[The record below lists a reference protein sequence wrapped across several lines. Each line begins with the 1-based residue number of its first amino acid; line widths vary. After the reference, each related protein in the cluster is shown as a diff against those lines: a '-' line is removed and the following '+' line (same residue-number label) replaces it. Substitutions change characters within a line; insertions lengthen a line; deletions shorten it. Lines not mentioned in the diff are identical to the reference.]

1 MSCKWTA
8 KAAYLVIML
17 SPACLAMAAEKPAP
31 AVAQAPV
38 EARVP
43 FSPTLVMGTDG
54 LQHLAYEIHIT
65 NYYGDTGPLTALDL
79 DVKADGSDASLAHW
93 SATDIASMAR
103 PTPKEGQP
111 LRIEPGK
118 QATIYVFLSP
128 RAGVQPR
135 VLRHTMHFDMGG
147 KVALLDGVRVDVS
160 PAPPMRLGPPLKSG
174 RWVAHEGPGNAHSH
188 HWGSIVVANGDMTI
202 PQRYALDLVGVDA
215 RGHAMRDNVKDFSHT
230 THADWYGYGTEV
242 LAVADGVVTAT
253 RHSEPD
259 HAPLQAQPEP
269 SSLTLD
275 GLFGNYVVLQVA
287 PGTWAGY
294 AHLKPG
300 SVLVKPGDHVK
311 RGQVIG
317 RLGQSGNSAAPHLHF
332 QLANRPTFEGSEGM
346 PFVFDTFRYEGT
358 ETEGQMFGQGD
369 PWKPTDGSM
378 RHDQMPLSDTVINF
392 SP

>member
-1 MSCKWTA
+1 MRCIGMA
-8 KAAYLVIML
+8 IAACVVVMFG
-17 SPACLAMAAEKPAP
+17 PACVAAEVAQPVPASI
-31 AVAQAPV
+31 QAPV

-43 FSPTLVMGTDG
+43 FPPTWVMGTDG
-54 LQHLAYEIHIT
+54 LRHLAYEIHLT

-79 DVKADGSDASLAHW
+79 KIRSDGTDEVVAQW
-93 SATDIASMAR
+93 SATDIASVAR
-103 PTPKEGQP
+103 PAPKEGQP
-111 LRIEPGK
+111 LRVEPGK

-128 RAGVQPR
+128 RTGQSPH
-135 VLRHTMHFDMGG
+135 VLRHVMHFDMAG
-147 KVALLDGVRVDVS
+147 KTALLDGVRVEIS
-160 PAPPMRLGPPLKSG
+160 SAPVMQLGPPFKGG

-202 PQRYALDLVGVDA
+202 PQRYAVDLVGVDA
-215 RGHAMRDNVKDFSHT
+215 SGHAMRSTVKDLAHT
-230 THADWYGYGTEV
+230 THADWFGYGTDV
-242 LAVADGVVTAT
+242 LAVADGVVTASRNT
-253 RHSEPD
+253 EPD

-269 SSLTLD
+269 SSLTLN

-332 QLANRPTFEGSEGM
+332 QLANRPTFEGSEGV
-346 PFVFDTFRYEGT
+346 PFVFDAFRYEGT
-358 ETEGQMFGQGD
+358 ETEAQLFGQGD
-369 PWKPTDGSM
+369 PWKPTDGSL
-378 RHDQMPLSDTVINF
+378 RHNQMPLSDTVIDF
-392 SP
+392 SR